1 MDQCWR
7 LSNTVSSLCAE
18 AVVMDLTRN
27 SRLLRVKLTTVKHP
41 AFVVDA
47 ASCHI
52 HSFANLQCLANVAGL
67 KPEGDIAQSGA
78 AKAQPA
84 QEKPPVA
91 AKPVAQMEH
100 VEEAKR
106 LLSERSSLLKTGCYS
121 KESAVIQQ
129 LDAKIQ
135 ELGNKALGT
144 WSPAS

>member
-1 MDQCWR
+1 MQWCMMCKLAQLRNYPDPYHDAMYSLRATFVQHN
-7 LSNTVSSLCAE
+7 SHSS
-18 AVVMDLTRN
+18 DRI
-27 SRLLRVKLTTVKHP
+27 
-41 AFVVDA
+41 F
-47 ASCHI
+47 
-52 HSFANLQCLANVAGL
+52 QCLAVVAVV
-67 KPEGDIAQSGA
+67 KSEGDIAQSRA
-78 AKAQPA
+78 AKAQPT

-106 LLSERSSLLKTGCYS
+106 LLSERSSLLKTGSYS

-144 WSPAS
+144 WNPPS